1 MRRRELIRLL
11 GGAVA
16 LPALFGSLASRAQQA
31 ERLPRV
37 GVLMASAETSTEYQG
52 LFAAFNEGLQALGW
66 NEGHNITIETR
77 WGGFNADLTKQA
89 AKKLVALEPD
99 VLVSSTTPTTDAL
112 AQQTRT
118 IPIVFVNLV
127 DPIGSG
133 FVANLPH
140 PGGNLTG
147 FVNNEPTMTGK
158 WLEMLKEIAPAIER
172 VAFLFNPSTAPYA
185 DNFLKPLDAV
195 AQSVGVSPI
204 RTLVNDDAGLDAA
217 IADFAHNANGG
228 IAIMPDSFMVAHRD
242 RVIALSEQ
250 YRLPLISPYRFYTE
264 SGGLLSYGPDIA
276 DNYRRAASYVDRIL
290 KGAKPSELPVQAPVK
305 FQFVVNS
312 KTAKMLGLTVPPT
325 LLALADEVIE

>member
-1 MRRRELIRLL
+1 M
-11 GGAVA
+11 
-16 LPALFGSLASRAQQA
+16 
-31 ERLPRV
+31 ER
-37 GVLMASAETSTEYQG
+37 S
-52 LFAAFNEGLQALGW
+52 
-66 NEGHNITIETR
+66 HNITIETR